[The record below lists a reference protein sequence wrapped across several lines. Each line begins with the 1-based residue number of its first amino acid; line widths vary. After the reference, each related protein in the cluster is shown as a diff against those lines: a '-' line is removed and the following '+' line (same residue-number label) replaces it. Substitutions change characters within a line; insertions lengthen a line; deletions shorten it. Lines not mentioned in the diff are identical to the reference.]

1 MVPLLNS
8 SAKLFIVIAGIKNI
22 NTQGVRKK
30 NGFKSAKPAFK
41 MLKSPLKINKNNPLI
56 NKKTPMTKYAMGL
69 AKNELNS
76 FFKIAINV

>member
-30 NGFKSAKPAFK
+30 NEFKSAKPAFR
-41 MLKSPLKINKNNPLI
+41 MLKSSLKRNKNKPLS